1 MILIIILARI
11 HIIKTIYPSLSVEK
25 NMQEKS
31 EKNTQIVIQS
41 VIIIHCNKNT
51 NKGKSIIITIV
62 MVNIHLKI
70 IERFKKFNK
79 ILIKIVVELPRKK
92 Y

>member
-1 MILIIILARI
+1 
-11 HIIKTIYPSLSVEK
+11 
-25 NMQEKS
+25 MQEKS